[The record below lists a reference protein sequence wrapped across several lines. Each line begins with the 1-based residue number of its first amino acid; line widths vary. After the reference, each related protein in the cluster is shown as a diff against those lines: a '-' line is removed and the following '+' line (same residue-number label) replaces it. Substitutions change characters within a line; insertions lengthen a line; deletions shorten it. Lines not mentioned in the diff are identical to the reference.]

1 MIKYT
6 LLALIS
12 GALSGFGSYLYA
24 SVYQELTVIDYSA
37 FIPSSSIFISCF
49 IGCILASA
57 GHALFV
63 KFLPKIGDIIF
74 GFLFA
79 IISFTSIL
87 GVFKATLPD
96 SDDESFYYLI
106 SVSQK
111 FALGYLIQMPGLFAS
126 VPTYESCKK

>member
-1 MIKYT
+1 MIIKYI

-12 GALSGFGSYLYA
+12 GVLSGFGSYLYG
-24 SVYQELTVIDYSA
+24 SLYQELTVIDYSG
-37 FIPSSSIFISCF
+37 FIPPSSIFISCF
-49 IGCILASA
+49 VGCILASA

-63 KFLPKIGDIIF
+63 KFLPKIGDITF

-79 IISFTSIL
+79 IISFISVM

-106 SVSQK
+106 YG
-111 FALGYLIQMPGLFAS
+111 FAIPMHFFPIVVWNTIKPIFIR
-126 VPTYESCKK
+126 K

>member
-49 IGCILASA
+49 VGCILASA

-63 KFLPKIGDIIF
+63 KFSPKIGDIIF

-106 SVSQK
+106 YG
-111 FALGYLIQMPGLFAS
+111 FAIPMHFFPIIVWNTIKPIFIR
-126 VPTYESCKK
+126 K

>member
-1 MIKYT
+1 MMIKYT

-12 GALSGFGSYLYA
+12 GSLSGFGSYLYA
-24 SVYQELTVIDYSA
+24 SVYQELTVIDYSG

-49 IGCILASA
+49 VGCFLASS

-87 GVFKATLPD
+87 GVLKQPCQTVMMKVFT
-96 SDDESFYYLI
+96 I
-106 SVSQK
+106 
-111 FALGYLIQMPGLFAS
+111 
-126 VPTYESCKK
+126 

>member
-1 MIKYT
+1 MIKKYT

-12 GALSGFGSYLYA
+12 GVLSGFGSYLYG
-24 SVYQELTVIDYSA
+24 SLYQELTVIDYSG
-37 FIPSSSIFISCF
+37 FIPPSSIFISCF
-49 IGCILASA
+49 VGCILASA

-106 SVSQK
+106 YG
-111 FALGYLIQMPGLFAS
+111 FAIPMHFFPIVVWNTIKPIFIR
-126 VPTYESCKK
+126 K